1 MTFLW
6 MLVGIII
13 TVLIILLAMWASGD
27 FKKGAT
33 RAAAPGAAFDDLEA
47 IEGIGPVIA
56 GVMKKAGIGTFAD
69 LAKAKVE
76 DLQKILTDADVRG
89 ADPTTWPEQ
98 ASLAAKGEWEKFEA
112 LKEKLVRGK
121 KA

>member
-1 MTFLW
+1 MTFVW

-13 TVLIILLAMWASGD
+13 TVLIILLAMWLSGD
-27 FKKGAT
+27 FNKGAT
-33 RAAAPGAAFDDLEA
+33 KAAAPVGVSQDLEA

-56 GVMKKAGIGTFAD
+56 GVMKKAGIHTFGD

-89 ADPTTWPEQ
+89 GDPTTWPEQ
-98 ASLAAKGEWEKFEA
+98 AKLAANGEWEKFEA